1 MPPASWLTGSF
12 YYSLGGG
19 PLGAMIYSLRL
30 GYNGVWKDYTLR
42 SGSKVTTVE
51 DKTTNRG
58 NDASLLFV
66 KDVFAPFN

>member
-1 MPPASWLTGSF
+1 
-12 YYSLGGG
+12 
-19 PLGAMIYSLRL
+19 MIYSLRL
-30 GYNGVWKDYTLR
+30 AYNGVWKDYTLR
-42 SGSKVTTVE
+42 TGSKVTTVE